1 MFYGV
6 VCTLHFWRDCPFVAD
21 LSVIKG
27 RDFLVRLLWVLA
39 SSDYGFVERFE
50 VASWLIWS
58 NRNVLLHG
66 GRVQSGE
73 CLWEKAGVFVRDFQ
87 ASSVCAGMRAVV
99 RDSCGVPRVTAS
111 WFVKG
116 DFGVDH

>member
-66 GRVQSGE
+66 GRVQSG
-73 CLWEKAGVFVRDFQ
+73 
-87 ASSVCAGMRAVV
+87 MRAVV